1 MKLNKYGYG
10 KHYKNLT
17 PKILFCKEVLLI
29 NNFINRKVYVAYDLY
44 KDKVLNQWYIDKY
57 LENFTIRKLFSF
69 KGIYLNPL
77 SNNIF
82 RKIYSKL
89 FRTKKIYLKNTD
101 ILLLGPYSHNHF
113 HILND
118 FILRLFFLIKN
129 NKVKRVFIPKSCE
142 KYVKELKLNKFFK
155 FKLKYLNN
163 NYNYQFFNANYLTHF
178 ENRSNNYAY
187 RMILKQFKSYL
198 GIKKKSGYKN
208 IFILRK
214 TKTRRILNEKKLS
227 AKLKK
232 SHFNSFDFEK
242 MSISSQ
248 LKNSNDAKII
258 VGYHGSGLVNAI
270 LFGNK
275 NLKLIEIFNKYY
287 QNPVFEV
294 MAKNAN
300 IKYRKFVCKKSFLN
314 LDCVVNENHFLKYL
328 NL

>member
-1 MKLNKYGYG
+1 M
-10 KHYKNLT
+10 
-17 PKILFCKEVLLI
+17 
-29 NNFINRKVYVAYDLY
+29 
-44 KDKVLNQWYIDKY
+44 
-57 LENFTIRKLFSF
+57 
-69 KGIYLNPL
+69 
-77 SNNIF
+77 
-82 RKIYSKL
+82 
-89 FRTKKIYLKNTD
+89 
-101 ILLLGPYSHNHF
+101 
-113 HILND
+113 
-118 FILRLFFLIKN
+118 
-129 NKVKRVFIPKSCE
+129 
-142 KYVKELKLNKFFK
+142 
-155 FKLKYLNN
+155 
-163 NYNYQFFNANYLTHF
+163 
-178 ENRSNNYAY
+178 
-187 RMILKQFKSYL
+187 
-198 GIKKKSGYKN
+198 
-208 IFILRK
+208 
-214 TKTRRILNEKKLS
+214 NEKKLS